1 MEYQHGGDIY
11 SQDIQMDYSA
21 NINPLGMPEA
31 VSQALR
37 DCLEREVCSLYP
49 DSRCE
54 RLRQALGRHH
64 GVEDKW
70 IICGNG
76 AADLIFGLAAALRPV
91 RGLVTAPAFS
101 EYEQALRS
109 VGCRTD
115 YYYLRED
122 GDFALDAAGMCGCV
136 QEAAERG
143 RPYDV
148 VFLCNP
154 NNPTGIA
161 YSRDFLRDV
170 LVKCRECKVVLVV
183 DECFIEF
190 MDSPMEYTMRP
201 FLEEYDNLFLL
212 KAFTKTYAM
221 AGLRL
226 GYGLSS
232 SRALL
237 EAMAAVMQPWNVSI
251 PAQMA
256 GTAALAETGYVESA
270 RNLIRS
276 ERKYLTDNLRQLGL
290 TVYDGAA
297 NFIFFKGPVNLGEAC
312 KDAGILLRD
321 CSNYHSLGAGYFRI
335 AVRTRKENELLVK
348 TMQRIM
354 GVS

>member
-1 MEYQHGGDIY
+1 METHIHGGDIY
-11 SQDIQMDYSA
+11 SRSFELDYSV
-21 NINPLGMPEA
+21 NINPLGIPRAVKEAAEKGVALSEHYPDVQCRTLKRAIERKEGVSREA
-31 VSQALR
+31 V
-37 DCLEREVCSLYP
+37 
-49 DSRCE
+49 
-54 RLRQALGRHH
+54 
-64 GVEDKW
+64 
-70 IICGNG
+70 ICGNG
-76 AADLIFGLAAALRPV
+76 AAELIFAIALGIRPGKALLAAPGFA
-91 RGLVTAPAFS
+91 
-101 EYEQALRS
+101 EYEQALR
-109 VGCRTD
+109 
-115 YYYLRED
+115 
-122 GDFALDAAGMCGCV
+122 AAGCSISYYTLKEENGF
-136 QEAAERG
+136 EAG
-143 RPYDV
+143 RDFV
-148 VFLCNP
+148 DMVTEDLDIVFLCNP

-237 EAMAAVMQPWNVSI
+237 ESMAAVMQPWNVSI

>member
-31 VSQALR
+31 VRQALR
-37 DCLEREVCSLYP
+37 DCLDREVCSLYP
-49 DSRCE
+49 DSRCKK
-54 RLRQALGRHH
+54 LRQALGRHH

-76 AADLIFGLAAALRPV
+76 AADLIFGLASALRPV

-122 GDFALDAAGMCGCV
+122 AGFALDAAGMCSRV

-143 RPYDV
+143 EPYDV

-154 NNPTGIA
+154 NNPTG
-161 YSRDFLRDV
+161 LP
-170 LVKCRECKVVLVV
+170 VKKEEVEQLAGTCERLGVYLAV
-183 DECFIEF
+183 DECFCDF
-190 MDSPMEYTMRP
+190 LDDSKAYSVIPVLAR
-201 FLEEYDNLFLL
+201 FKHLFVL
-212 KAFTKTYAM
+212 KAFTKLYAM

-226 GYGLSS
+226 GYGLCSDS
-232 SRALL
+232 GFRRSASPGPCRARPSAPAWRPL
-237 EAMAAVMQPWNVSI
+237 E
-251 PAQMA
+251 
-256 GTAALAETGYVESA
+256 
-270 RNLIRS
+270 RR
-276 ERKYLTDNLRQLGL
+276 
-290 TVYDGAA
+290 
-297 NFIFFKGPVNLGEAC
+297 
-312 KDAGILLRD
+312 ILW
-321 CSNYHSLGAGYFRI
+321 S
-335 AVRTRKENELLVK
+335 TPE
-348 TMQRIM
+348 Q
-354 GVS
+354 

>member
-1 MEYQHGGDIY
+1 METHIHGGDIY
-11 SQDIQMDYSA
+11 SRSFELDYSV
-21 NINPLGMPEA
+21 NINPLGIPRAVKEAAEKGVALSEHYPDVQCRTLKRAIERKEGVSREA
-31 VSQALR
+31 V
-37 DCLEREVCSLYP
+37 
-49 DSRCE
+49 
-54 RLRQALGRHH
+54 
-64 GVEDKW
+64 
-70 IICGNG
+70 ICGNG
-76 AADLIFGLAAALRPV
+76 AAELIFAIALGIRPGKALLAAPGFA
-91 RGLVTAPAFS
+91 
-101 EYEQALRS
+101 EYEQALR
-109 VGCRTD
+109 
-115 YYYLRED
+115 
-122 GDFALDAAGMCGCV
+122 AAGCSISYYTLKEENGF
-136 QEAAERG
+136 EAG
-143 RPYDV
+143 RDFV
-148 VFLCNP
+148 DMVTEDLDMVFLCNP

-232 SRALL
+232 SHALL

>member
-1 MEYQHGGDIY
+1 METHIHGGDIY
-11 SQDIQMDYSA
+11 SRSFELDYSV
-21 NINPLGMPEA
+21 NINPLGIRRAVKEAAEKGVALSEHYPDVQCRTLKRAIERKEGVSREA
-31 VSQALR
+31 V
-37 DCLEREVCSLYP
+37 
-49 DSRCE
+49 
-54 RLRQALGRHH
+54 
-64 GVEDKW
+64 
-70 IICGNG
+70 ICGNG
-76 AADLIFGLAAALRPV
+76 AAELIFAIALGIRPGKALLAAPGFA
-91 RGLVTAPAFS
+91 
-101 EYEQALRS
+101 EYEQALR
-109 VGCRTD
+109 
-115 YYYLRED
+115 
-122 GDFALDAAGMCGCV
+122 AAGCSISYYTLKEENGF
-136 QEAAERG
+136 EAG
-143 RPYDV
+143 RDFV
-148 VFLCNP
+148 DMVTEDLDIVFLCNP

>member
-1 MEYQHGGDIY
+1 METHIHGGDIY
-11 SQDIQMDYSA
+11 SRSFELDYSV
-21 NINPLGMPEA
+21 NINPLGIPRAVKEAAEKGVALSEHYPDVQCRTLKRAIERKEGVSREA
-31 VSQALR
+31 V
-37 DCLEREVCSLYP
+37 
-49 DSRCE
+49 
-54 RLRQALGRHH
+54 
-64 GVEDKW
+64 
-70 IICGNG
+70 ICGNG
-76 AADLIFGLAAALRPV
+76 AAELIFAIALGIRPGKALLAAPGFA
-91 RGLVTAPAFS
+91 
-101 EYEQALRS
+101 EYEQALR
-109 VGCRTD
+109 
-115 YYYLRED
+115 
-122 GDFALDAAGMCGCV
+122 AAGCSISYYTLKEENGF
-136 QEAAERG
+136 EAG
-143 RPYDV
+143 RDFV
-148 VFLCNP
+148 DMVTEDLDIVFLCNP

-170 LVKCRECKVVLVV
+170 MVKCRECKVVLVV

>member
-1 MEYQHGGDIY
+1 METHIHGGDIY
-11 SQDIQMDYSA
+11 SRSFELDYSV
-21 NINPLGMPEA
+21 NINPLGIPRAVKEAAEKGVALSEHYPDVQCRTLKRAIERKEGVSREA
-31 VSQALR
+31 V
-37 DCLEREVCSLYP
+37 
-49 DSRCE
+49 
-54 RLRQALGRHH
+54 
-64 GVEDKW
+64 
-70 IICGNG
+70 ICGNG
-76 AADLIFGLAAALRPV
+76 AAELIFAIALGIRPGKALLAAPGFA
-91 RGLVTAPAFS
+91 
-101 EYEQALRS
+101 EYEQALR
-109 VGCRTD
+109 
-115 YYYLRED
+115 
-122 GDFALDAAGMCGCV
+122 AAGCSISYYTLKEENGF
-136 QEAAERG
+136 EAG
-143 RPYDV
+143 RDFV
-148 VFLCNP
+148 DMVTEDLDIVFLCNP

>member
-1 MEYQHGGDIY
+1 MQGRTLKRAIERKEGV
-11 SQDIQMDYSA
+11 SR
-21 NINPLGMPEA
+21 EA
-31 VSQALR
+31 V
-37 DCLEREVCSLYP
+37 
-49 DSRCE
+49 
-54 RLRQALGRHH
+54 
-64 GVEDKW
+64 
-70 IICGNG
+70 ICGNG
-76 AADLIFGLAAALRPV
+76 AAELIFAIALGIRPGKALLAAPGFA
-91 RGLVTAPAFS
+91 
-101 EYEQALRS
+101 EYEQALR
-109 VGCRTD
+109 
-115 YYYLRED
+115 
-122 GDFALDAAGMCGCV
+122 AAGCSISYYTLKEENGF
-136 QEAAERG
+136 EAG
-143 RPYDV
+143 RDFV
-148 VFLCNP
+148 DMVTEDLDIVFLCNP

>member
-1 MEYQHGGDIY
+1 METHIHGGDIY
-11 SQDIQMDYSA
+11 SRSFELDYSV
-21 NINPLGMPEA
+21 NINPLGIPRAVKEAAEKGVALSEHYPDVQCRTLKRAIERKEGVSREA
-31 VSQALR
+31 V
-37 DCLEREVCSLYP
+37 
-49 DSRCE
+49 
-54 RLRQALGRHH
+54 
-64 GVEDKW
+64 
-70 IICGNG
+70 ICGNG
-76 AADLIFGLAAALRPV
+76 AAELIFAIALGIRPGKALLAAPGFA
-91 RGLVTAPAFS
+91 
-101 EYEQALRS
+101 EYEQALR
-109 VGCRTD
+109 
-115 YYYLRED
+115 
-122 GDFALDAAGMCGCV
+122 AAGCSISYYTLKEENGF
-136 QEAAERG
+136 EAG
-143 RPYDV
+143 RDFMDMV
-148 VFLCNP
+148 TEELDIVFLCNP

-170 LVKCRECKVVLVV
+170 LVKCRECNVVLVV

-335 AVRTRKENELLVK
+335 AVRTRKENEILVK

>member
-1 MEYQHGGDIY
+1 METHIHGGDIY
-11 SQDIQMDYSA
+11 SRSFELDYSV
-21 NINPLGMPEA
+21 NINPLGIPRAVKEAAEKGVALSEHYPDVQCRTLKRAIERKEGVSREA
-31 VSQALR
+31 V
-37 DCLEREVCSLYP
+37 
-49 DSRCE
+49 
-54 RLRQALGRHH
+54 
-64 GVEDKW
+64 
-70 IICGNG
+70 ICGNG
-76 AADLIFGLAAALRPV
+76 AAELIFAIALGIRPGKALLAAPGFA
-91 RGLVTAPAFS
+91 
-101 EYEQALRS
+101 EYEQALR
-109 VGCRTD
+109 
-115 YYYLRED
+115 
-122 GDFALDAAGMCGCV
+122 AAGCSISYYTLKEENGF
-136 QEAAERG
+136 EAG
-143 RPYDV
+143 RDFV
-148 VFLCNP
+148 DMVTEDLDIVFLCNP

-297 NFIFFKGPVNLGEAC
+297 NFIFFKGPVNLGEPW